1 MPSKAPQY
9 VPLELKGAVHGH
21 PQTLLSLSLILS
33 LTLALTHPVTL
44 AVVLGLTLT
53 LVCSPRA

>member
-1 MPSKAPQY
+1 MVLLSAPR
-9 VPLELKGAVHGH
+9 PLPRSLHGH

-53 LVCSPRA
+53 LVCRPRA